1 MAQQRTPPQQRN
13 SSLPR
18 PPESAP
24 GANPGKLSGA
34 ARPPEASG
42 KPAATSAGKAQEA
55 RPAPPSAAKSPEG
68 SKAAGTSAAK
78 PPQAAGKPPGPGTSN
93 LKDVLDELGAASEA
107 ARLQLHLLA
116 LEARQRTGE
125 LSARL
130 ESVERDLDRGFHQA
144 LASAAERARQLS
156 KTLQA
161 SFAGGAAQKSAQIRV
176 GAVMTDEVQ
185 VCSPDDPLYRPAQ
198 TMWEG
203 DCGSVPVVDASG
215 RVCGIITD
223 RDICMAA
230 YTKGLPLNSI
240 RVGDVMSR
248 NVRSCA
254 PDDTLERAIGIMA
267 EAEVRRLLVVSEDG
281 QLRGIVSLADV
292 AHGAALLGH
301 HEAEAIVF
309 RLLGALSK
317 PRSSSKHQILAA
329 E

>member
-24 GANPGKLSGA
+24 GANPSKMSGA
-34 ARPPEASG
+34 ARPPEASS
-42 KPAATSAGKAQEA
+42 KPSGG
-55 RPAPPSAAKSPEG
+55 AAKQPPEAS
-68 SKAAGTSAAK
+68 SKAANSKAASTAQPPQASAK
-78 PPQAAGKPPGPGTSN
+78 PPVGTPSN

-125 LSARL
+125 LGARL
-130 ESVERDLDRGFHQA
+130 ESVERGLDRGFHQA
-144 LASAAERARQLS
+144 LATATDRARQLS
-156 KTLQA
+156 KTLHA
-161 SFAGGAAQKSAQIRV
+161 SFAGGALQKSAQIRV
-176 GAVMTDEVQ
+176 GAVMTDDVQ
-185 VCSPDDPLYRPAQ
+185 VCSPEDPLHRPAQ
-198 TMWEG
+198 IMWEC

-215 RVCGIITD
+215 HLSGVITD

-230 YTKGLPLNSI
+230 YTKGLSLNFI
-240 RVGDVMSR
+240 RVAEVMSR
-248 NVRSCA
+248 HVHSCA

-267 EAEVRRLLVVSEDG
+267 DAEVRRLLVVADDG
-281 QLRGIVSLADV
+281 KLRGIVSLADV

-317 PRSSSKHQILAA
+317 PRGSNKHQILAA

>member
-24 GANPGKLSGA
+24 GANPSKVSGA
-34 ARPPEASG
+34 ARPAEAS
-42 KPAATSAGKAQEA
+42 S
-55 RPAPPSAAKSPEG
+55 KS
-68 SKAAGTSAAK
+68 SGTSAAK
-78 PPQAAGKPPGPGTSN
+78 PAEASGKPSAASAAQAPQASGKPSAAGSSN

-130 ESVERDLDRGFHQA
+130 ENVERGLDRGFHQA
-144 LASAAERARQLS
+144 LATAAERARQLS

-161 SFAGGAAQKSAQIRV
+161 SFAGGAPQKSAQIRV
-176 GAVMTDEVQ
+176 AALMTDDVQ
-185 VCSPDDPLYRPAQ
+185 VCSPEDPLYRPAQ
-198 TMWEG
+198 LMWEG
-203 DCGSVPVVDASG
+203 DCGSVPVVDGAG

-240 RVGDVMSR
+240 RVVDVMSR
-248 NVRSCA
+248 HVHSCA

-267 EAEVRRLLVVSEDG
+267 EAEVRRLLVVSEEG
-281 QLRGIVSLADV
+281 KLRGIVSLADV

-317 PRSSSKHQILAA
+317 PRGSARHQILAA

>member
-24 GANPGKLSGA
+24 GANPSKVSGA
-34 ARPPEASG
+34 ARPPEASS
-42 KPAATSAGKAQEA
+42 KPAA
-55 RPAPPSAAKSPEG
+55 AA
-68 SKAAGTSAAK
+68 AAK
-78 PPQAAGKPPGPGTSN
+78 PPPEASSKSPGPGVAKPDASARPSGASPSN
-93 LKDVLDELGAASEA
+93 LKEVLDELGAASEA

-116 LEARQRTGE
+116 VEARQRTGE

-130 ESVERDLDRGFHQA
+130 EQVERGLDRGFHQA
-144 LASAAERARQLS
+144 LATATDRARQLS

-161 SFAGGAAQKSAQIRV
+161 SFTGGAPQKSGQIRV
-176 GAVMTDEVQ
+176 AAVMTDDVHVGAPE
-185 VCSPDDPLYRPAQ
+185 DPLYRPAQ
-198 TMWEG
+198 IMWEG
-203 DCGSVPVVDASG
+203 DCGSVPVVDSG
-215 RVCGIITD
+215 RVCGMVTD

-240 RVGDVMSR
+240 RVADVMSR
-248 NVRSCA
+248 KVHRCA

-267 EAEVRRLLVVSEDG
+267 EAEVRRLLVVSDDG
-281 QLRGIVSLADV
+281 KLCGIVSLADV

-317 PRSSSKHQILAA
+317 PRGSAKQHILAA

>member
-1 MAQQRTPPQQRN
+1 MAQQRTPPQRN

-24 GANPGKLSGA
+24 GANPSKVSGA
-34 ARPPEASG
+34 AKPPEASS
-42 KPAATSAGKAQEA
+42 KPSGASTAKTPEA
-55 RPAPPSAAKSPEG
+55 SSKPSGANP
-68 SKAAGTSAAK
+68 
-78 PPQAAGKPPGPGTSN
+78 SN
-93 LKDVLDELGAASEA
+93 LKEVLDELGAASEA

-125 LSARL
+125 LGARL
-130 ESVERDLDRGFHQA
+130 ESVERGLDRGFHQA
-144 LASAAERARQLS
+144 LATAADRARQLS
-156 KTLQA
+156 RTLQA
-161 SFAGGAAQKSAQIRV
+161 SFAGGAPQKSAQIRV
-176 GAVMTDEVQ
+176 GAVMTDDVQ
-185 VCSPDDPLYRPAQ
+185 VCSPEDALYRPAQ
-198 TMWEG
+198 IMWEG

-215 RVCGIITD
+215 RLSGIITD

-240 RVGDVMSR
+240 RVADVMSR
-248 NVRSCA
+248 HVHACA
-254 PDDTLERAIGIMA
+254 PDDTLERAISMMA
-267 EAEVRRLLVVSEDG
+267 EAEVRRLLVVADDG
-281 QLRGIVSLADV
+281 KLRGIVSLADV

-317 PRSSSKHQILAA
+317 PRASTKHQILAA